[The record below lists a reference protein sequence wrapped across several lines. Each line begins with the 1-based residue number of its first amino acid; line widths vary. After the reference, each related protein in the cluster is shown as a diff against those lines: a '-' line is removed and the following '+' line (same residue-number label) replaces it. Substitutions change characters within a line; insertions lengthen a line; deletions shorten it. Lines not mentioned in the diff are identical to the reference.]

1 MFEEDIFKDAKYCV
15 PCNKFYVTNLCP
27 FCTPKKESR
36 VGSQELGV
44 RTLNSGLKT
53 QDSQL
58 KTQNPQLDSKVTELS
73 LEIDRLRRENKEKKK
88 QLAKEKELELKF
100 NILADKFERL
110 SQKEKE
116 QRNNIINNPLAP
128 TSQGG
133 DRGGVDIRIK
143 RLRGNNGHSSVVR
156 NNENDAQTKLLKER
170 INELNAELER
180 LQQRNEGKDLQVLQS
195 TAEASKLSGVVEQQ
209 KDELERLRF
218 DIQERDRV
226 IMQISLTLSSAISQA
241 LTQRGQEKL
250 LGVGSHE
257 SGATPPFIPP
267 LRKGG
272 KRRDG
277 TQNSE
282 LRTRTRKTFYVVLGC
297 LNAAIIGYLA
307 CTFIFKKDIIN
318 LIVEFFKGLR

>member
-1 MFEEDIFKDAKYCV
+1 MFEQDIFKDARYCA

-36 VGSQELGV
+36 VESQELGV
-44 RTLNSGLKT
+44 STLNSGLKT

-58 KTQNPQLDSKVTELS
+58 NTQNSRLDSPIKTFEDKSKVEELS
-73 LEIDRLRRENKEKKK
+73 SEIERLRRENNEKKV

-116 QRNNIINNPLAP
+116 QRNNIIYNPP
-128 TSQGG
+128 SPPSQGG
-133 DRGGVDIRIK
+133 DRGGVDIKIK
-143 RLRGNNGHSSVVR
+143 RPKGDNGHFVVR
-156 NNENDAQTKLLKER
+156 DNEKDAQAKLLKER
-170 INELNAELER
+170 INELNAKLEQ
-180 LQQRNEGKDLQVLQS
+180 LQQRNEKKDLQVLQS

-218 DIQERDRV
+218 DIQDRDRV

-250 LGVGSHE
+250 LGVGSQ
-257 SGATPPFIPP
+257 SVGAGFKPAPT
-267 LRKGG
+267 
-272 KRRDG
+272 
-277 TQNSE
+277 NSE
-282 LRTRTRKTFYVVLGC
+282 LRTHSGKTFYVVLGG
-297 LNAAIIGYLA
+297 LNAAIIGYLGCA
-307 CTFIFKKDIIN
+307 FLYKKGIVN
-318 LIVEFFKGLR
+318 LIIEFFTRLFEK